1 MSENLSKK
9 LGLTKKLTVRMI
21 DDDSAD
27 VLKVPAS
34 LSNRRQTQNKKV
46 LKLGGQN
53 YAPLD
58 IQGVESLDN
67 SRSQSYNQNNTI
79 DYQGDN
85 SIKVSEG
92 KIVVSEPDSIV
103 HEPTFK
109 DEKPFVSQGSVW
121 IKQTGATPSI
131 EKDHVDSILRQSQQ
145 NVEGLIDRSGSQGE
159 AQQVDQFYAAQ
170 KIKMVFKRATFD
182 GFFNKCWLIVELPL
196 NVLRDYTCPMSEY
209 ADWNRTR
216 ASVLPLTF
224 VWGLFYLQG
233 KFEPGEE
240 EEDGENAD
248 GLFYLKIASYT
259 MIPMVIIAI
268 YIRFYTKVTEPPT
281 KIMFLFAIISFI
293 NSISWIGFTCDIVV
307 DILTILGQILSVPKS
322 LLGFTLLAWGNCLG
336 DMQANVAMTKKGFGE
351 MAITGCMAGPIFN
364 ILMGLGLATI
374 GALISDDEHDGKHD

>member
-1 MSENLSKK
+1 
-9 LGLTKKLTVRMI
+9 
-21 DDDSAD
+21 
-27 VLKVPAS
+27 
-34 LSNRRQTQNKKV
+34 
-46 LKLGGQN
+46 
-53 YAPLD
+53 
-58 IQGVESLDN
+58 
-67 SRSQSYNQNNTI
+67 
-79 DYQGDN
+79 
-85 SIKVSEG
+85 
-92 KIVVSEPDSIV
+92 
-103 HEPTFK
+103 
-109 DEKPFVSQGSVW
+109 
-121 IKQTGATPSI
+121 
-131 EKDHVDSILRQSQQ
+131 
-145 NVEGLIDRSGSQGE
+145 
-159 AQQVDQFYAAQ
+159 
-170 KIKMVFKRATFD
+170 
-182 GFFNKCWLIVELPL
+182 
-196 NVLRDYTCPMSEY
+196 MSEY

-216 ASVLPLTF
+216 ASILPLTF

-248 GLFYLKIASYT
+248 GLFYLKVASYT

-374 GALISDDEHDGKHD
+374 GALISDDEHDGQHDKARQIPFSLFIENDHSKGINNKAVVPFGLMIGQFISLVIILINAVMNDYHISKKMALVNMIFYAVVLFGLLGFNVYHMITAE